1 MAVCGSKGSNI
12 NLSQMIAC
20 VGQQTVSGRRMPNGF
35 LNRSLPHFEPYSKYA
50 EAKGF
55 VKNSFYTG
63 LTAPE
68 FFFHTMGGREG
79 LIDTA
84 VKTAETGYMQRR
96 LMKSMEDLIVRYDKT
111 VRSGEESIIQ
121 FTYGDDG
128 LDPMFMDDQRLPVS
142 FGRLYVIIKEATRR
156 SEADEAML
164 TPSQI
169 RDLTAEAIRRCPLGQ
184 VSDKFTDSLTKFM
197 ETLASKVARLVFT
210 KSEAADM
217 VAEESFL
224 RNFDFLTRNQF
235 NKFIDLVWKTYEKA
249 MIQPGEACGA
259 VAAQSIGEP
268 TTQMTLK
275 TFHFAGVAS
284 MNVTLGVPRIKE
296 IINATGKISTPI
308 ITAKLENETSVV
320 AARIVKGRI
329 EKTELG
335 DIAEYIKEVYSPQGC
350 YLSLKIDF
358 AAIEALQLEVT
369 IDSIKQSI
377 LAGKL
382 KVKERHLK
390 IVKHNKMHI
399 EPYETG
405 RDKLYF
411 VMQQLKSKLPRVV
424 IKGSP
429 GIQRAVISK
438 HATEDRYEL
447 AIEGYGLSQVMRTPG
462 IDFRKTSTNHILETA
477 EVLGI
482 EAARSRIIE

>member
-1 MAVCGSKGSNI
+1 MCMKDGYVIIKNSEHLCGNLAKKTMGGGSKEGLFYSLIRDNTVEVAATCMLRLSKFSARWISNRGYSIGIGDVTPFEALKRTKQELIDTSYAKCAGMIEKFQAGELELKAGCNAEQSLEDGLNGELGNIRNKAGSMLMKNLPRHNAALIMAVCGSKGSNI

-156 SEADEAML
+156 SEADAAML

-217 VAEESFL
+217 VGEESFL

-259 VAAQSIGEP
+259 VAA
-268 TTQMTLK
+268 
-275 TFHFAGVAS
+275 
-284 MNVTLGVPRIKE
+284 
-296 IINATGKISTPI
+296 
-308 ITAKLENETSVV
+308 
-320 AARIVKGRI
+320 
-329 EKTELG
+329 
-335 DIAEYIKEVYSPQGC
+335 
-350 YLSLKIDF
+350 
-358 AAIEALQLEVT
+358 
-369 IDSIKQSI
+369 
-377 LAGKL
+377 
-382 KVKERHLK
+382 
-390 IVKHNKMHI
+390 
-399 EPYETG
+399 
-405 RDKLYF
+405 
-411 VMQQLKSKLPRVV
+411 
-424 IKGSP
+424 
-429 GIQRAVISK
+429 
-438 HATEDRYEL
+438 
-447 AIEGYGLSQVMRTPG
+447 
-462 IDFRKTSTNHILETA
+462 
-477 EVLGI
+477 
-482 EAARSRIIE
+482 